1 MEKNVA
7 LRVAICSRVERRRHN
22 ILSEMN
28 TSFIIIIISTIILTL
43 QWFAVEGFIV
53 YTGQLQQQLVLPRS
67 LISLSAESSDTSS
80 KEEVVTAKPTKT
92 VTTTKI
98 PKSSS
103 SSSKNRISVNDNNN
117 ESTQQQP
124 RQQQFQSMQTNEEFE
139 LSCRVH
145 TTITLLRRHFSS
157 LLELPSLSEST
168 AKWIY
173 DSTNVTV
180 VGPRGELLAVGIDE
194 VIRINRALALSSTA
208 ARRAGSLLDLAVN
221 GGGDAAIGSSSK
233 VECELILDPNNNQQL
248 KILVLWKT
256 RLPNTGFSG
265 RSIVYLSPQTG
276 LVTHLQI
283 EQVKINGVEVLDS
296 LGTALATLR
305 TASRSASSSIFDG
318 FNSVAGSRGSR
329 STGNPL
335 FDGIM
340 SGIQEVVDAVEALPS
355 EKTDHSLG
363 APLYVLPEHLWKNK
377 TVFVGDE
384 DDDSNEAS
392 ASLPTPIDEYNM
404 GQMTP
409 MAGSDQ
415 FVEYEIVIKSLQNF
429 ATYALG
435 RLAGGFESSE
445 STAGTEVIREM
456 FTTEAVL
463 VTSDKDGDDIT
474 LLRGG
479 GKVTDFYRSLSVL
492 RGASGGDW
500 KVINVDS
507 NLGQRK
513 LIVEWETDAPFKV
526 MGKDAFI
533 FETPELLALPLRL
546 PMNTD
551 GDIDDIVARGIQFFD
566 ESNDEA
572 IPLKVDRVESLQLMV
587 AGASADSEWAQSFV
601 NAALR
606 SGVVG
611 NTIPDPTI
619 TELLRSLTTKQS
631 VKTAPK
637 RAKPAAK
644 SMPPLNDAAASSFYE
659 IIRSLHNDLPSI
671 IADVEM
677 KGKPQTPAEAF
688 LADSIELR
696 GLLGEIL
703 IRGSE
708 SYNRLFGVVISSLR
722 AAVRTNRVR
731 LAAKPKPTIE
741 ITPNGSIKM
750 GLVVALWIDAPTFPG
765 QSKSNNGGFG
775 VPLKIE
781 ISSLYKIDEAGKIR
795 EHQILESRL
804 NGMLTP
810 GDVFSRWIKSVAS
823 SDETKREDAGV
834 NFASS
839 FLDALSWVRSQSRK

>member
-1 MEKNVA
+1 
-7 LRVAICSRVERRRHN
+7 
-22 ILSEMN
+22 
-28 TSFIIIIISTIILTL
+28 
-43 QWFAVEGFIV
+43 
-53 YTGQLQQQLVLPRS
+53 
-67 LISLSAESSDTSS
+67 
-80 KEEVVTAKPTKT
+80 
-92 VTTTKI
+92 
-98 PKSSS
+98 
-103 SSSKNRISVNDNNN
+103 
-117 ESTQQQP
+117 
-124 RQQQFQSMQTNEEFE
+124 
-139 LSCRVH
+139 
-145 TTITLLRRHFSS
+145 
-157 LLELPSLSEST
+157 
-168 AKWIY
+168 
-173 DSTNVTV
+173 
-180 VGPRGELLAVGIDE
+180 
-194 VIRINRALALSSTA
+194 
-208 ARRAGSLLDLAVN
+208 
-221 GGGDAAIGSSSK
+221 
-233 VECELILDPNNNQQL
+233 LDPNNNQQL
-248 KILVLWKT
+248 KILVLWRT
-256 RLPNTGFSG
+256 RLPNAGFSG
-265 RSIVYLSPQTG
+265 RSIVYLSPQSG
-276 LVTHLQI
+276 LVTYLQI
-283 EQVKINGVEVLDS
+283 EQVNVNGVEVLDS

-305 TASRSASSSIFDG
+305 SASRSASSSIFDG
-318 FNSVAGSRGSR
+318 INSVAGSRGSR

-355 EKTDHSLG
+355 ENDDNNLG
-363 APLYVLPEHLWKNK
+363 SPLYVLPENLWEKK
-377 TVFVGDE
+377 TLFVGDS
-384 DDDSNEAS
+384 DDD
-392 ASLPTPIDEYNM
+392 SLPTPIDEYNM
-404 GQMTP
+404 EQRIP
-409 MAGSDQ
+409 MAGSEQ
-415 FVEYEIVIKSLQNF
+415 FVEYAIVTKSLQNF
-429 ATYALG
+429 AAYALG
-435 RLAGGFESSE
+435 RLAEGSKSSSE
-445 STAGTEVIREM
+445 STADTEVIRDL

-463 VTSDKDGDDIT
+463 VNTDKNGDEIT

-479 GKVTDFYRSLSVL
+479 GKVADFYRSLSVL

-500 KVINVDS
+500 KVIKFDLNPD
-507 NLGQRK
+507 QRK

-526 MGKDAFI
+526 MGKDAFN

-551 GDIDDIVARGIQFFD
+551 GDIDEIIARCIQFFD
-566 ESNDEA
+566 ESNDKA

-587 AGASADSEWAQSFV
+587 AGANADSEWAKSFV
-601 NAALR
+601 SAALR

-631 VKTAPK
+631 SKTAPK

-644 SMPPLNDAAASSFYE
+644 SMPPLNDAAASSFYG

-677 KGKPQTPAEAF
+677 KGMPQTPAEEF

-696 GLLGEIL
+696 GLLGEVL

-708 SYNRLFGVVISSLR
+708 SYSRLFGVVISSLR

-781 ISSLYKIDEAGKIR
+781 INSLYKIDEAGKIR

-823 SDETKREDAGV
+823 SDETKREDVGV

-839 FLDALSWVRSQSRK
+839 FIDALSWARSQSRK

>member
-1 MEKNVA
+1 MK
-7 LRVAICSRVERRRHN
+7 
-22 ILSEMN
+22 
-28 TSFIIIIISTIILTL
+28 TSFIITISTILTL
-43 QWFAVEGFIV
+43 QWFAAEGFIA
-53 YTGQLQQQLVLPRS
+53 YTGQLQQQFILPRS
-67 LISLSAESSDTSS
+67 LISLSAESSEFTSS
-80 KEEVVTAKPTKT
+80 SKSVLSSSNNEEEVVTAKPTKT

-98 PKSSS
+98 PKI
-103 SSSKNRISVNDNNN
+103 SSKNRRISGVNSNND
-117 ESTQQQP
+117 STQQQQQS
-124 RQQQFQSMQTNEEFE
+124 RQQQFQSMLKSNEQFE

-145 TTITLLRRHFSS
+145 TTITLLRKHFKS
-157 LLELPSLSEST
+157 LLELPSLSASS

-180 VGPRGELLAVGIDE
+180 VGPRGEVLAVGIDE
-194 VIRINRALALSSTA
+194 VIGINRALALSSTA
-208 ARRAGSLLDLAVN
+208 ARRAGSLFDLAVS
-221 GGGDAAIGSSSK
+221 GGGDAATGSSSK
-233 VECELILDPNNNQQL
+233 VECELILDPSNNLQL
-248 KILVLWKT
+248 KILVLWRT
-256 RLPNTGFSG
+256 RLPNAEFSG
-265 RSIVYLSPQTG
+265 RSIVYLSPKSG
-276 LVTHLQI
+276 LVTYLQI

-296 LGTALATLR
+296 LGGALSTLR
-305 TASRSASSSIFDG
+305 TASRSASSSIFEG
-318 FNSVAGSRGSR
+318 INSVSGSRGSS

-355 EKTDHSLG
+355 EKDDNKLSS
-363 APLYVLPEHLWKNK
+363 PLYVLPEHLWENK
-377 TVFVGDE
+377 TVFVGD
-384 DDDSNEAS
+384 DDNDDSNEAN

-404 GQMTP
+404 EQRIP
-409 MAGSDQ
+409 MAGSAQ
-415 FVEYEIVIKSLQNF
+415 FVEYATVIKSLQNF

-435 RLAGGFESSE
+435 RLAGGFKSSE
-445 STAGTEVIREM
+445 STADTEVIREL

-463 VTSDKDGDDIT
+463 VTTDQDGDDIT

-479 GKVTDFYRSLSVL
+479 GKVADFYRSLSVL

-500 KVINVDS
+500 KVIKVDS
-507 NLGQRK
+507 NLDQIK
-513 LIVEWETDAPFKV
+513 LIVEWETDAPFKI

-533 FETPELLALPLRL
+533 FETLELLALQLRL
-546 PMNTD
+546 PMNSD
-551 GDIDDIVARGIQFFD
+551 GDIDDIVACCIQFFD
-566 ESNDEA
+566 ESNDKA
-572 IPLKVDRVESLQLMV
+572 IPLKVDKVESLQLMV
-587 AGASADSEWAQSFV
+587 AGARADSEWAKSFV
-601 NAALR
+601 SAALR

-619 TELLRSLTTKQS
+619 TELLRALTTKQS

-637 RAKPAAK
+637 RAKQAEK
-644 SMPPLNDAAASSFYE
+644 SMPPLNDAAASSFYG
-659 IIRSLHNDLPSI
+659 IIRSLHNDLPI
-671 IADVEM
+671 TIADVET
-677 KGKPQTPAEAF
+677 KVSPQTPAEEF

-696 GLLGEIL
+696 GLLGEVL

-722 AAVRTNRVR
+722 AAVKTNRVR

-741 ITPNGSIKM
+741 ITPIGSIKM

-781 ISSLYKIDEAGKIR
+781 ILSLYKIDETGKIR

-823 SDETKREDAGV
+823 SDEMKREDVGM

-839 FLDALSWVRSQSRK
+839 FIDALNWVRSQSRK